1 MLNLWR
7 CGIQI
12 YERRRKTQ
20 AGEGGKKI
28 LAVNTVLQAFIYIYH
43 SFFLSMKQAWALQIN
58 DTVKDFTRREN

>member
-20 AGEGGKKI
+20 AGEVGKKI
-28 LAVNTVLQAFIYIYH
+28 LAVNTVLQAFIYI
-43 SFFLSMKQAWALQIN
+43 SQLFPFKEASLGFAN
-58 DTVKDFTRREN
+58 